1 MDIKKQIQLLVKE
14 LNGKVGYPTTTAVT
28 DKMESE
34 LDLEFP
40 KEYKE
45 FLQTFGW
52 IDATQEIFG
61 GGKNIPKILSAVK
74 ETLEL
79 RKDYPDTFPKNVVAI
94 HHDGRGNYYCLVC
107 DGKDFGKVIF
117 WQHDVRKNIVYPNN
131 PPDKES
137 DFWIEGTDF
146 WIWLLETYQAT
157 KKGFEEFKEEMK
169 TLREIEKEKK
179 EGNQD

>member
-1 MDIKKQIQLLVKE
+1 MDTREQIRQLVKE
-14 LNGKVGYPTTTAVT
+14 LNGRLGHPATLAEI
-28 DKMESE
+28 DEMESE
-34 LDLEFP
+34 LNLEFP

-61 GGKNIPKILSAVK
+61 GGKGIPKILSAVK

-107 DGKDFGKVIF
+107 DGKDVGKVIF
-117 WQHDVRKNIVYPNN
+117 WQHNLDISQVYPNY
-131 PPDKES
+131 PPGENN
-137 DFWIEGTDF
+137 DFWIEGPDLWT
-146 WIWLLETYQAT
+146 WLISTFRETKEA
-157 KKGFEEFKEEMK
+157 FEEYEEW
-169 TLREIEKEKK
+169 EKEQA
-179 EGNQD
+179 GN